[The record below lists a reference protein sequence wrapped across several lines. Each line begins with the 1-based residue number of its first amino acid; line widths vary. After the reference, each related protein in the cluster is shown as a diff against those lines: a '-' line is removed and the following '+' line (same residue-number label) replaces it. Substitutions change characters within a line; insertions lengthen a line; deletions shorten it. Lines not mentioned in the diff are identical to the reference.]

1 MSPIVFELGPLRI
14 AWYGILIAAALV
26 IGTAIAGRLAARR
39 AMNPDA
45 VIDGVLWLTIAGI
58 VGARIG
64 YVATNLNQYWDDPVR
79 VLTIWEGGLSFHG
92 IFLLALPVLWWF
104 SRVRDLNPWAYLDVL
119 MPGLAMGV
127 IGGRIGNFMNGTDT
141 LGRLTSLPIGFTWP
155 DTAPAY
161 FGIVATVGAPGPM
174 HLTQIYGA
182 LIGAV
187 LLILAWRWLSAG
199 RWPGYVFWQFVLWYS
214 ALRFVFEETFRLN
227 PLYLNVINQ
236 NSPDQ
241 LGIGFFT
248 LTHLVS
254 IPLIA
259 LAIWMLR
266 RGAEAEAAGED
277 EAAPAPAPAHGRRQA
292 P

>member
-1 MSPIVFELGPLRI
+1 MSPIAFELGPLSI
-14 AWYGILIAAALV
+14 AWYGILIATALV
-26 IGTAIAGRLAARR
+26 VGTLVAGRLAARR
-39 AMNPDA
+39 GMDPEA
-45 VIDGVLWLTIAGI
+45 VVDGVLWLTIAGI

-64 YVATNLNQYWDDPVR
+64 FVVTNLDLFWHEPVR
-79 VLTIWEGGLSFHG
+79 VLFIWEGGLSFHG
-92 IFLLALPVLWWF
+92 IFLVAIPVLWWF
-104 SRVRDLNPWAYLDVL
+104 SRAKGLNPWSYLDVL

-155 DTAPAY
+155 DTAPAF

-187 LLILAWRWLSAG
+187 LLIGVWRWLAAE
-199 RWPGYVFWQFVLWYS
+199 RWSGYVFWQFVLWYS
-214 ALRFVFEETFRLN
+214 VLRAVFEETFRLN
-227 PLYLNVINQ
+227 PLYLSVVNQ

-241 LGIGFFT
+241 IGLGLFT
-248 LTHLVS
+248 LVQLIS
-254 IPLIA
+254 IPLVV

-266 RGAEAEAAGED
+266 RGAQAEVARED
-277 EAAPAPAPAHGRRQA
+277 ETTPAPGSARRHN